1 MMIFLAIVAVVFAV
15 TSAILAYR
23 LGKVSS
29 KLATKQDY
37 AKELE
42 MKVQTSADSLRES
55 QFRESILVAKLEQI
69 DKVLVATNATFIR
82 KQVEPF
88 LLRVVGEKNGSR

>member
-15 TSAILAYR
+15 TSAVLAYR
-23 LGKVSS
+23 LGKSES
-29 KLATKQDY
+29 RLKTKTEY
-37 AKELE
+37 AGELE
-42 MKVQTSADSLRES
+42 EKVADRDEKLKES

-69 DKVLVATNATFIR
+69 DKVLTATGASFIR

>member
-15 TSAILAYR
+15 TSALLAYR
-23 LGKVSS
+23 LGRTDT
-29 KLATKQDY
+29 KLKAKQEY
-37 AKELE
+37 AQELE
-42 MKVQTSADSLRES
+42 AKVQTASDNLRES

-69 DKVLVATNATFIR
+69 DKVLMATNASFIR

>member
-1 MMIFLAIVAVVFAV
+1 MMIFLAIVAVTFAV
-15 TSAILAYR
+15 ISAVLAYR
-23 LGKVSS
+23 LGKSES
-29 KLATKQDY
+29 RLKTKTEY
-37 AKELE
+37 AGELE
-42 MKVQTSADSLRES
+42 GKVADRENQLKES

-69 DKVLVATNATFIR
+69 DKVLVAANATFIR